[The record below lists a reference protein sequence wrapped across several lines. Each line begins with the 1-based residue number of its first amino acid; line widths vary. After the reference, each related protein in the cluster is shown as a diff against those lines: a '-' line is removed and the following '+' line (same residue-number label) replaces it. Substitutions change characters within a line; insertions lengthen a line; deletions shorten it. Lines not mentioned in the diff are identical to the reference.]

1 MGFFPRTPSFAN
13 SSFLESPAP
22 VTRHSY
28 LLHTLPI
35 FVGKR
40 RLTCM
45 QNVPSPST
53 YSCDSLS
60 SSVYSLMRRHPIHL
74 LPPAYGARRSPLIY
88 PANRIRSEGWP
99 RRIRWFKTCSNDSG
113 LWCLDATTPW
123 RVMMPSPNAGAGAG
137 C

>member
-22 VTRHSY
+22 VTGHSY
-28 LLHTLPI
+28 FLHTLPI

-45 QNVPSPST
+45 QNVPLPST
-53 YSCDSLS
+53 HSCDSLS
-60 SSVYSLMRRHPIHL
+60 SSVYSLMRRCPIHL
-74 LPPAYGARRSPLIY
+74 PPPAYGARRSPLIY
-88 PANRIRSEGWP
+88 PANRIRSERWP
-99 RRIRWFKTCSNDSG
+99 RRIQCLKTCSNDSG
-113 LWCLDATTPW
+113 LWCWEATTP
-123 RVMMPSPNAGAGAG
+123 RPLMTPCPNAGAGAG